1 MKRSSYFLFII
12 SILAVG
18 SVQAAS
24 ITINS
29 NAVRLLKDGNLDPTL
44 DTGYDEDGTE
54 QSSESILLDPS
65 VANAPQLRVVPESS
79 SSSEEDVLIPFLP
92 LEEPPPQFVPSD
104 SRQSSSVSV
113 FQPSENAPSLTVSQ
127 SSSQEKSSTARAS
140 SAPSVFVPSG
150 GEPEL
155 TVVSS
160 SSSSVQPYALTEG
173 ERQAATLQEEY
184 PEISAIV
191 PTEEG
196 ADATVE
202 TPASLFG
209 FIPVTMPIT
218 LHMTEETID
227 VDKPWW
233 AFLAWDQ
240 GGDIESIAFIVMQQA
255 AQDAQDDLKGIMK
268 DVQDATRGQQ
278 ESSTQTQVETGVE
291 RAKQKLDSMSEMG
304 EMESLR
310 LQMAMDRL
318 SKLMETLSNLLKKT
332 SETSQGI
339 IQNMK

>member
-1 MKRSSYFLFII
+1 
-12 SILAVG
+12 
-18 SVQAAS
+18 
-24 ITINS
+24 
-29 NAVRLLKDGNLDPTL
+29 
-44 DTGYDEDGTE
+44 
-54 QSSESILLDPS
+54 
-65 VANAPQLRVVPESS
+65 
-79 SSSEEDVLIPFLP
+79 
-92 LEEPPPQFVPSD
+92 
-104 SRQSSSVSV
+104 
-113 FQPSENAPSLTVSQ
+113 VSQ

-268 DVQDATRGQQ
+268 DVQDATGGQQ
-278 ESSTQTQVETGVE
+278 ESSTHTQVETGVE